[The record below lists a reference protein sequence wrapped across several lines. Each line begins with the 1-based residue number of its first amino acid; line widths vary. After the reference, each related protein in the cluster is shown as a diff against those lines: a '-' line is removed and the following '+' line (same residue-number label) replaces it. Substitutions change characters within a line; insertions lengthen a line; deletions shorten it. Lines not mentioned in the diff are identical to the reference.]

1 MHYITSFYFHFSK
14 NIHHILE
21 IFIRIFLMKKSEFLS
36 HRINPKLLNDV
47 QFMCIICNDT
57 ERKKKGEQTMC
68 KRDGYKRFYNPLL
81 LMDSALILI
90 IINRTFI
97 DRRVV
102 QFNESVVLRA

>member
-14 NIHHILE
+14 NTISHRNIHSYFPYE
-21 IFIRIFLMKKSEFLS
+21 KKFPS

-97 DRRVV
+97 DRRIV